1 MGSVNISQNDSTN
14 FKDLDEGNSIQVRVT
29 IPEEQQDDYKKGK
42 TVQVTHMNKQVTG
55 KIVSEPIPID
65 DKKEKGKIVLS
76 LIVEK
81 V

>member
-1 MGSVNISQNDSTN
+1 MGSVNISQNDSAN

-29 IPEEQQDDYKKGK
+29 IAEDQKKDYEKGK
-42 TVQVTHMNKQVTG
+42 TVKVKHMNKEVSG
-55 KIVSEPIPID
+55 KIVSEPILID
-65 DKKEKGKIVLS
+65 DKKEKGKVVLS

>member
-1 MGSVNISQNDSTN
+1 MGSVNISQNDSAN
-14 FKDLDEGNSIQVRVT
+14 FKDLDQGNSIQVRVMV
-29 IPEEQQDDYKKGK
+29 PEGQKDDYEKGK
-42 TVQVTHMNKQVTG
+42 TVKVTHMNKEITG

-65 DKKEKGKIVLS
+65 DKKEKGKVVLS